1 VARPALVRGGALGA
15 ALALVLLAGCAAE
28 QWSYKK
34 PGLTPG
40 RLDQD
45 LEACRRQ
52 SRRPHWFALTRAG
65 RVDQEALNQC
75 MQHRG
80 YTPHRD
86 D

>member
-1 VARPALVRGGALGA
+1 VRAARLGV
-15 ALALVLLAGCAAE
+15 LMLGLLAGCAPAH
-28 QWSYKK
+28 WTYDK

-40 RLDQD
+40 KLDQD
-45 LEACRRQ
+45 MAACRRLAH
-52 SRRPHWFALTRAG
+52 RPYWFALTRSG

-80 YTPHRD
+80 YTARRD

>member
-1 VARPALVRGGALGA
+1 MTLGA
-15 ALALVLLAGCAAE
+15 RLVTALALVLLAGCAAE
-28 QWSYKK
+28 QWSYTK

-45 LEACRRQ
+45 LESCRRQ
-52 SRRPHWFALTRAG
+52 AHRPYWFAFTRSA

-80 YTPHRD
+80 YTARRD